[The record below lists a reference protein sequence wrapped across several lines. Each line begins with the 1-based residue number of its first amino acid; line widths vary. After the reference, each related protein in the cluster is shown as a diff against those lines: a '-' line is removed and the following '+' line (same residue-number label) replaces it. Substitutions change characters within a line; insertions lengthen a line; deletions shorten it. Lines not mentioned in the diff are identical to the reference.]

1 MNPYQ
6 KLQQRKR
13 KWSPV
18 QTTAGKLN
26 EGAEEAIFR
35 ALAMRHMEL
44 PVGEFIEA
52 SLSEIPVLSQDL
64 LRSNIKDEENHD
76 LALGYIAN
84 ALGTDPKAEEE
95 ALRIRAAWEAH
106 PDHTVLKALV
116 AERALFFVLLPFFRF
131 NGDAGLRT
139 VSADISRD
147 EQVHVAANSLV
158 CRELGLTP
166 SPSLDKLRKATINWV
181 MTPLKSSTN
190 KYLDKKFWLDSSDS
204 LMYQGKA
211 PELSDTK
218 RARMP
223 AFFEHANPNLPSML
237 EAHGLQLTSLVQQL
251 EENFPPVN
259 PHPDDSHS
267 KIMYSAGQRSVVEWI
282 QHQLNE
288 ENNG

>member
-6 KLQQRKR
+6 KLINRKR

-18 QTTAGKLN
+18 QTTAGKLA
-26 EGAEEAIFR
+26 EGAEETIFR

-44 PVGEFIEA
+44 PVGDFIEA

-84 ALGTDPKAEEE
+84 ALGVDPKAEEE
-95 ALRIRAAWEAH
+95 AKRIRSAWEAH

-116 AERALFFVLLPFFRF
+116 AERSLFFVLLPFFRF

-158 CRELGLTP
+158 CRELGYEP

-190 KYLDKKFWLDSSDS
+190 KYLDKKFWLDASDR
-204 LMYQGKA
+204 LMYEGKA

-223 AFFEHANPNLPSML
+223 AFFEHANPNLPQY
-237 EAHGLQLTSLVQQL
+237 A
-251 EENFPPVN
+251 
-259 PHPDDSHS
+259 
-267 KIMYSAGQRSVVEWI
+267 
-282 QHQLNE
+282 
-288 ENNG
+288 